1 MDRARFDRI
10 MSIALPI
17 VGGLI
22 SQNVLNVVDQ
32 AMVGSLGSDAL
43 AAVGM
48 ASYANFMA
56 VSIVTGLSAGVQAM
70 ASRRHGAE
78 AFDQTAV
85 PLNGGLLVAVFIGIP
100 MSMLL
105 ASTVD
110 VWFAALNDDADV
122 VAEAVPYLK
131 TRLFVMAAVGM
142 NFSFRGFWN
151 GVDRSK
157 VYLRTLVLMHVCNI
171 AISWVLIFGHF
182 GFPALGTLGAGIGT
196 AASTVIGTGY
206 YVAQGLTMARDNGF
220 MRGLPDKQTLLTMV
234 RVSLPATI
242 QQLLFAAGFTTMFW
256 IIGNVGTVELAAASV
271 LLNVTLVALLPGM
284 GLGMAAAAL
293 VGQAL
298 GRGDADDA
306 MQWGWDVAKVAVGLV
321 GFIALPML
329 LLPEPILGVFLHEP
343 EPLAVARLPLML
355 IGATIGLDAIG
366 MVLMNGHFGAGASR
380 TVAVVSVAFQWG
392 LFLPAAYVIG
402 PVLGGSLLQIWIAF
416 LAYRLTQT
424 MVLVGLWKRGAWAR
438 VRV

>member
-1 MDRARFDRI
+1 
-10 MSIALPI
+10 
-17 VGGLI
+17 
-22 SQNVLNVVDQ
+22 
-32 AMVGSLGSDAL
+32 
-43 AAVGM
+43 
-48 ASYANFMA
+48 
-56 VSIVTGLSAGVQAM
+56 M
-70 ASRRHGAE
+70 ASRRHGAGATGE
-78 AFDQTAV
+78 TAV
-85 PLNGGLLVAVFIGIP
+85 PLNGGLLVAVVLGLP
-100 MSMLL
+100 MSVLL
-105 ASTVD
+105 ASTID

-122 VAEAVPYLK
+122 VAEAVPYLRA
-131 TRLFVMAAVGM
+131 RLFVMAAVGM

-157 VYLRTLVLMHVCNI
+157 VYLRTLVVMHVCNV

-182 GFPALGTLGAGIGT
+182 GLPALGTLGAGIGT

-206 YVAQGLTMARDNGF
+206 YIAQGLTMARSNGF
-220 MRGLPDKQTLLTMV
+220 LRGLPDRDTLATMV
-234 RVSLPATI
+234 RVSLPATV

-256 IIGNVGTVELAAASV
+256 IIGQVGTVELAAASV

-284 GLGMAAAAL
+284 GLGLAAAAL

-298 GRGDADDA
+298 GRGDTDDA

-321 GFIALPML
+321 GLIALPML
-329 LLPEPILGVFLHEP
+329 IAPTPILGVFLHDP
-343 EPLAVARLPLML
+343 EPLIMARLPLML

-416 LAYRLTQT
+416 LTYRLAQT
-424 MVLVGLWKRGAWAR
+424 AVLTALWRRGAWAS
-438 VRV
+438 VQM

>member
-32 AMVGSLGSDAL
+32 AMVGTLGSDAL

-78 AFDQTAV
+78 QFDRTAV
-85 PLNGGLLVAVFIGIP
+85 PLNGGLLVAVFVGIP
-100 MSMLL
+100 MSILL

-110 VWFAALNDDADV
+110 IWFAALNDDADV
-122 VAEAVPYLK
+122 VAEAVPYLRS
-131 TRLFVMAAVGM
+131 RLFVMAAVGM

-171 AISWVLIFGHF
+171 AISWTLIFGHF
-182 GFPALGTLGAGIGT
+182 GLPALGTLGAGIGT
-196 AASTVIGTGY
+196 AAATVIGTGY
-206 YVAQGLTMARDNGF
+206 YIVQGLTMARENGF
-220 MRGLPDKQTLLTMV
+220 MAGLPDRETLATMV
-234 RVSLPATI
+234 KVSLPATI

-256 IIGNVGTVELAAASV
+256 IIGQVGTVELAAASV

-298 GRGDADDA
+298 GREDAADA
-306 MQWGWDVAKVAVGLV
+306 KQWGWDVAKVAVVLV
-321 GFIALPML
+321 GVLGLPMVIA
-329 LLPEPILGVFLHEP
+329 PEPILSVFIHEP
-343 EPLAVARLPLML
+343 EPLAIARLPLIL
-355 IGATIGLDAIG
+355 IGAAIGVDALG

-392 LFLPAAYVIG
+392 LYLPAAYVIG
-402 PVLGGSLLQIWIAF
+402 PVLGGSLLHIWIAF
-416 LAYRLTQT
+416 LVYRLTQSI
-424 MVLVGLWKRGAWAR
+424 VLVVLWNRGAWAG